1 MPLYVLGR
9 RMEGM
14 FPIAFLGGDRAL
26 AIAAMSYDGSMDF
39 GLIADLDAL
48 TDLDVLAGGLTQSL
62 DELVAL
68 ARRRARVTA
77 LPRPGSAMRAA
88 RRKRRA
94 GKA

>member
-48 TDLDVLAGGLTQSL
+48 TDLDVLAEGLTQSL

-68 ARRRARVTA
+68 ARRRTA